1 MTGLSSEAIARMH
14 AAARAIRDGAV
25 GNAQGLLHL
34 VLASA
39 PGHPEAL
46 RLLGILHTRN
56 RRPDLALSTFQQAL
70 VKSPDDAVLLNDLGS
85 AQAACGEHEAALATW
100 RRACT
105 LAPEAPTPWFNLGR
119 NLQLQGAS
127 QAAAEAL
134 QRACALASDLLPA
147 SILLGDV
154 LVHLGRLDDA
164 AARYRAALALDPA
177 CGDAWRGL
185 SNIKTMPLSDADG
198 TALTTQLRR
207 TDLRFEDRL
216 AMGYA
221 LGKLEEDR
229 GRYPQ
234 AFRALS
240 EANAT
245 LRQRAPWSAA
255 AFNGYVEA
263 ALAATTR
270 LPAPLDPTLGHEVIF
285 IVGLPRSGSTLFE
298 QILAAHPQ
306 VEGASELPELA
317 QLIQHESMRRRQ
329 PYPAWIANATAADWQ
344 RLGRDYLQRTA
355 RWRQHHPRFTD
366 KMPENW
372 KHAGILRAMLPG
384 ATVIE
389 VRRDPLETGWS
400 CFRQQFYQLP
410 HFACDLEDIA
420 TYLKGCEHAMDTWRK
435 RDPQRI
441 HLHRYEDLIADPDSR
456 IRALL
461 DDCAL
466 AFAPACLEPHLAK
479 RSVRTASAAQVRQ
492 PLRSD
497 TARAGHYGELLE
509 PLRRGLA
516 R

>member
-1 MTGLSSEAIARMH
+1 MAGLPGEAITRMH

-25 GNAQGLLHL
+25 GDARSLLDQ

-39 PGHPEAL
+39 PDHPEAL
-46 RLLGILHTRN
+46 RLLGLLHTRN
-56 RRPDLALSTFQQAL
+56 RRPDLALSTFQRAL
-70 VKSPDDAVLLNDLGS
+70 AKSPDDTVLLNDLGS
-85 AQAACGEHEAALATW
+85 AQAACGQRDAALATW
-100 RRACT
+100 RRTCA
-105 LAPEAPTPWFNLGR
+105 LAPQAPMPWFNLGR

-127 QAAAEAL
+127 QAAVDAL
-134 QRACALASDLLPA
+134 QRACTLAPDLLPA
-147 SILLGDV
+147 SILLGDA
-154 LVHLGRLDDA
+154 LVHLGRFDDA
-164 AARYRAALALDPA
+164 AARYRAALALHPA

-185 SNIKTMPLSDADG
+185 SNIKNIPLSDADG
-198 TALTTQLRR
+198 AALALQLQRP
-207 TDLRFEDRL
+207 DLRFEDRL

-221 LGKLEEDR
+221 LGKLEEDH

-234 AFRALS
+234 AFSTLS
-240 EANAT
+240 NANAA
-245 LRQRAPWSAA
+245 LRQRAPWSAT
-255 AFNGYVEA
+255 AFKGYIDA

-270 LPAPLDPTLGHEVIF
+270 LPAPLDQTLGHEVVF

-306 VEGASELPELA
+306 VEGASELYDLA
-317 QLIQHESMRRRQ
+317 ELIQHESMRRRQ
-329 PYPAWIANATAADWQ
+329 SYPGWIASATATDWQ

-355 RWRQHHPRFTD
+355 RWREHCPRFTD

-384 ATVIE
+384 ATVID

-410 HFACDLEDIA
+410 HFACDFDDIA
-420 TYLKGCEHAMDTWRK
+420 TYLHGCEDAMDAWRK

-441 HLHRYEDLIADPDSR
+441 HLHRYEDLIADPETR

-461 DDCAL
+461 DDCGL
-466 AFAPACLEPHLAK
+466 AFDAACLDSHLAK

-497 TARAGHYGELLE
+497 TARAGRYGELLE